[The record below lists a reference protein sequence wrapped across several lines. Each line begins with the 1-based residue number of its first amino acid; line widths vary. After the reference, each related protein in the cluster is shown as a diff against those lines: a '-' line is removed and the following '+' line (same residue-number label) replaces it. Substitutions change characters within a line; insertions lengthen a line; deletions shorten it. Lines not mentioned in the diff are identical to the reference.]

1 MTSSNWKP
9 QRWEAP
15 SVDPEP
21 TPEPLRLTAERI
33 EALEADVRSAAE
45 AAGFAEGLARGEA
58 EVQARLSALDQLL
71 SHLAEPLRRVDA
83 AVEETLLALTLSFT
97 EAIIGERP
105 PPSEAALAALLREA
119 LEALPDPDREAVVYL
134 NPLDLQRL
142 GAVLEVE
149 MPGRPWRLEA
159 DEGLEL
165 GDLRVQAGL
174 TEVDARRRTRMVQLF
189 ETLMPGDEASEGRA
203 ER

>member
-1 MTSSNWKP
+1 MTLSEWTP
-9 QRWEAP
+9 QRWHAP
-15 SVDPEP
+15 SVDPDP

-33 EALEADVRSAAE
+33 EALEAEVRDSAE

-58 EVQARLSALDQLL
+58 EVQARLAALDQLL
-71 SHLAEPLRRVDA
+71 GHLAEPLRRIDA

-105 PPSEAALAALLREA
+105 PPSEAVLAAVLREA
-119 LEALPDPDREAVVYL
+119 LEALPDADSEATVYL
-134 NPLDLQRL
+134 NPRDLERL
-142 GAVLEVE
+142 GAVLQRE

-159 DEGLEL
+159 DEALQP

-189 ETLMPGDEASEGRA
+189 ESLMPGEEAGDAGEPA
-203 ER
+203 

>member
-1 MTSSNWKP
+1 
-9 QRWEAP
+9 
-15 SVDPEP
+15 
-21 TPEPLRLTAERI
+21 
-33 EALEADVRSAAE
+33 
-45 AAGFAEGLARGEA
+45 LARGEA